1 MAVLCLV
8 TIYVHLV
15 NYSSRFDLREKLV
28 EKSGKIDSKYTVY
41 IFSVNCF
48 ELIAIVDSML
58 LIKPLYNL
66 YIQTEYQANK
76 LELVTSTYSS
86 V

>member
-8 TIYVHLV
+8 AVYVHLV

-28 EKSGKIDSKYTVY
+28 GKSGKKESKYTVY

-48 ELIAIVDSML
+48 EAFR
-58 LIKPLYNL
+58 
-66 YIQTEYQANK
+66 
-76 LELVTSTYSS
+76 
-86 V
+86 